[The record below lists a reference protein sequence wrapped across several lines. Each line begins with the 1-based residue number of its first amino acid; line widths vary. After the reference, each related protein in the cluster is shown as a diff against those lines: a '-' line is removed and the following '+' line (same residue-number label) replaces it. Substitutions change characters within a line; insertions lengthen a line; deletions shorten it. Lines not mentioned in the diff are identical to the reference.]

1 MKVLADQMPGE
12 FHGLR
17 DWYGLCSFATRLL
30 LATDVEMGLSSSA
43 ARSLDGQSFL
53 SLSAARF
60 YSGLLAPPSPLP
72 SCPVM
77 YLVDVFNLP
86 LGKLPALETAA

>member
-1 MKVLADQMPGE
+1 VLFCDTFVVGDRCGDGFE
-12 FHGLR
+12 LR
-17 DWYGLCSFATRLL
+17 G
-30 LATDVEMGLSSSA
+30 SA